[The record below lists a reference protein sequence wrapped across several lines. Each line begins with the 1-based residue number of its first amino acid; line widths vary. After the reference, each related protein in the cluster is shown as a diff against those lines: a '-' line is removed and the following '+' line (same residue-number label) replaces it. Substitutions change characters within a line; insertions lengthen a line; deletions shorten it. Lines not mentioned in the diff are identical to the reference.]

1 LLFQVLDYKGKCSG
15 YFSENS
21 IYFEKSPPNKGKT
34 WEYSQQFRGS
44 GVELARIYANGRTLS
59 EACPP
64 EFKDEWKNIVDNLG
78 KVIKAINT
86 AKVSVADNCFY
97 DLVPDRFLYE
107 FLHAKNRITEHVFE
121 SCERPANY
129 EFMHDLVAL
138 LDKIR
143 HQRLNIDIDPIMHL
157 MASIRGQNFMRTV
170 QSCKWVADYNPW
182 GTVTGR
188 LATNPNSFPILTLGK
203 EFRNCLKPQ
212 NDWFIELDFN
222 AAELRTLLS
231 LSGREQPTNDIHE
244 WNVKNVFNNSM
255 TREEAK
261 TKTFAWLYSNRKNK
275 KLEQIYDKTATLEEY
290 WDGRD
295 VKTKFNRTIKKVDK
309 HRALNYIVQS
319 STIDMVHEQAI
330 RIDKMLEP
338 FKTNIAFLIHDAVI
352 LDLAEND
359 RYELP
364 DILQAFSDTRLGKF
378 KVNVMAGKSL
388 GDMKGLKL

>member
-1 LLFQVLDYKGKCSG
+1 
-15 YFSENS
+15 
-21 IYFEKSPPNKGKT
+21 
-34 WEYSQQFRGS
+34 
-44 GVELARIYANGRTLS
+44 
-59 EACPP
+59 
-64 EFKDEWKNIVDNLG
+64 
-78 KVIKAINT
+78 
-86 AKVSVADNCFY
+86 
-97 DLVPDRFLYE
+97 
-107 FLHAKNRITEHVFE
+107 
-121 SCERPANY
+121 
-129 EFMHDLVAL
+129 M
-138 LDKIR
+138 
-143 HQRLNIDIDPIMHL
+143 
-157 MASIRGQNFMRTV
+157 
-170 QSCKWVADYNPW
+170 ADYNPW

-203 EFRNCLKPQ
+203 EFRKCLKPQ
-212 NDWFIELDFN
+212 NDWFVELDFN

-231 LSGREQPTNDIHE
+231 LSGRPQPTNDIHE

-330 RIDKMLEP
+330 RIDKMLQP

-378 KVNVMAGKSL
+378 KVNVMAGNSL

>member
-1 LLFQVLDYKGKCSG
+1 
-15 YFSENS
+15 
-21 IYFEKSPPNKGKT
+21 
-34 WEYSQQFRGS
+34 
-44 GVELARIYANGRTLS
+44 
-59 EACPP
+59 
-64 EFKDEWKNIVDNLG
+64 
-78 KVIKAINT
+78 
-86 AKVSVADNCFY
+86 
-97 DLVPDRFLYE
+97 
-107 FLHAKNRITEHVFE
+107 
-121 SCERPANY
+121 
-129 EFMHDLVAL
+129 
-138 LDKIR
+138 
-143 HQRLNIDIDPIMHL
+143 
-157 MASIRGQNFMRTV
+157 
-170 QSCKWVADYNPW
+170 
-182 GTVTGR
+182 
-188 LATNPNSFPILTLGK
+188 
-203 EFRNCLKPQ
+203 
-212 NDWFIELDFN
+212 
-222 AAELRTLLS
+222 
-231 LSGREQPTNDIHE
+231 
-244 WNVKNVFNNSM
+244 M

>member
-1 LLFQVLDYKGKCSG
+1 
-15 YFSENS
+15 
-21 IYFEKSPPNKGKT
+21 
-34 WEYSQQFRGS
+34 
-44 GVELARIYANGRTLS
+44 
-59 EACPP
+59 
-64 EFKDEWKNIVDNLG
+64 
-78 KVIKAINT
+78 
-86 AKVSVADNCFY
+86 
-97 DLVPDRFLYE
+97 
-107 FLHAKNRITEHVFE
+107 
-121 SCERPANY
+121 
-129 EFMHDLVAL
+129 
-138 LDKIR
+138 
-143 HQRLNIDIDPIMHL
+143 
-157 MASIRGQNFMRTV
+157 
-170 QSCKWVADYNPW
+170 
-182 GTVTGR
+182 
-188 LATNPNSFPILTLGK
+188 
-203 EFRNCLKPQ
+203 
-212 NDWFIELDFN
+212 
-222 AAELRTLLS
+222 
-231 LSGREQPTNDIHE
+231 
-244 WNVKNVFNNSM
+244 M

-309 HRALNYIVQS
+309 RRALNYIVQS

-388 GDMKGLKL
+388 